1 MPDSR
6 TSHPPVLQ
14 VRSLVKRFGTLCVL
28 NDVSLTVDA
37 GETMCILGPSGSGK
51 STLLRCINLLEWP
64 DAGEIYL
71 RGERIGLRDN
81 GNGQEVRMS
90 DRQMARIRTRLGM
103 VFQHLNLWPHLTVLG
118 NVTVS
123 PIHVLKRPRHEVE
136 AEAEALL
143 DKVGLRSK
151 RDEYPI
157 RLSGGQQQ
165 RVAIARALAMR
176 PEVLLFDEPTSSLDP
191 ELVGEVLAVMKD
203 LADEG
208 RTMAVVTHEMGFA
221 REAADE
227 VVFMDGGKIV
237 EVAPPDQFFRQPKS
251 NRARQF
257 LERYR

>member
-1 MPDSR
+1 MRHDNTRSQ
-6 TSHPPVLQ
+6 PVLQ
-14 VRSLVKRFGTLCVL
+14 IRNLVKSFGTLRVL
-28 NDVSLTVDA
+28 DDVSIAVDA
-37 GETMCILGPSGSGK
+37 GETVCIVGPSGAGK
-51 STLLRCINLLEWP
+51 STLLRCVNLLEWP
-64 DAGEIYL
+64 DSGEIHL
-71 RGERIGLRDN
+71 RGERIGFRDN
-81 GNGQEVRMS
+81 GPGPQMRMS
-90 DRQMARIRTRLGM
+90 DREMARIRTRLGM
-103 VFQHLNLWPHLTVLG
+103 VFQQFNLWPHLTVLG

-123 PIHVLKRPRHEVE
+123 PIHVLKRPKEEVE

-143 DKVGLRSK
+143 DKVGLRNK

-176 PEVLLFDEPTSSLDP
+176 PDVLLFDEPTSSLDP

-221 REAADE
+221 REAADH
-227 VVFMDGGKIV
+227 VVFMDEGKII
-237 EVAPPDQFFRQPKS
+237 ETGSPEDFFTRPKT

-257 LERYR
+257 LERWR